1 MASWPSNWK
10 QRAVAALGVSP
21 TPKALK
27 IISAWSRSTPLQP
40 WTNNPL
46 GMPALSGRTR
56 AVLGTSYAM
65 FGSMPE
71 FYVALARFAAT
82 APGKAVAAE
91 ISSDAGY
98 GPVWRAISSLEWPG
112 SKTETD
118 YPSAVLDLAEQSYRD
133 SVNASDASQRKTSGV
148 PKAPPDTHA
157 AMRQQAQS
165 IVHAA
170 NAFND
175 AAIATRYLI
184 RRYARNGN

>member
-1 MASWPSNWK
+1 MATWPSNWK
-10 QRAVAALGVSP
+10 QRAIVALGIDP
-21 TPKALK
+21 TPKALN

-56 AVLGTSYAM
+56 AVPSTPYAM

-71 FYVALARFAAT
+71 FYAALARFAAT
-82 APGKAVAAE
+82 TPGKAVAME
-91 ISSDAGY
+91 MSSDAGY
-98 GPVWRAISSLEWPG
+98 GPAWRAISSLGWPG
-112 SKTETD
+112 GKTETD

-133 SVNASDASQRKTSGV
+133 SVNAVDASQRKTSGA

-157 AMRQQAQS
+157 AIKQQAQS

-170 NAFND
+170 NAFNN
-175 AAIATRYLI
+175 AAAATRFLI
-184 RRYARNGN
+184 RRHAKNGN